1 MKYSASEAWSEGIG
15 AFRRA
20 SDLGSPNWLG
30 LAMAFEGSGELEKA
44 EEAYRVGLKEFPE
57 DADLMVNLG
66 VLLLQADRYQES
78 TLILRAAARRD
89 PKANW
94 VLADAL
100 LAGGDEESA
109 LDALTAAIDAGELRA
124 HLDRATL
131 LLARDD
137 NPVPDFLRA
146 IESGARFARREY
158 ALYLHSVGDDSRSLE
173 VAVEAIDYGDTLS
186 YLPAAL
192 SATALG
198 QYEDAVRWFR
208 LAIEDGDDEYEDEL
222 REALA
227 LLARSSGT
235 GSDIGDRID

>member
-1 MKYSASEAWSEGIG
+1 
-15 AFRRA
+15 
-20 SDLGSPNWLG
+20 
-30 LAMAFEGSGELEKA
+30 MAFEGSGELEKA